1 MTIKNLSHVPNESDA
16 ACADVGVREFFET
29 RGVEGGG
36 VIGSFDSENAFRH
49 AVETVGAMRLGRLQT
64 FTPKYVEQRNTH
76 SPVAWISLTG
86 GLIGAA
92 GGFAMQAYAN
102 VIAYPLDIG
111 GRPKFSWPAFV
122 PIAFELGVL
131 MAVLSAIVAACI
143 FEGLFRFYDP
153 IDESQS
159 LRRAMIDRWIVA
171 AVRVENPQQ
180 RARLRVAL
188 EELGANEIEEI
199 PP

>member
-1 MTIKNLSHVPNESDA
+1 MANNRLSDFRNELGSS
-16 ACADVGVREFFET
+16 CADVDVRASIEAKEA
-29 RGVEGGG
+29 GSGG

-49 AVETVGAMRLGRLQT
+49 AVETVGALRLGRLQT
-64 FTPKYVEQRNTH
+64 FTPNCVDQPNAS
-76 SPVAWISLTG
+76 SPLAWISLAG

-131 MAVLSAIVAACI
+131 FAVLSAIVAACI

-159 LRRAMIDRWIVA
+159 VQRAMIDRWVVA
-171 AVRVENPQQ
+171 VHVETPQQ
-180 RARLRVAL
+180 RAQLRVAL
-188 EELGANEIEEI
+188 EELGAKEIEEMS
-199 PP
+199 P